1 MLAARIDLGR
11 VQKMRIAAFWLIAVL
26 LGAMLLF
33 VRSGW
38 EDTAPFGLGIED
50 AIELLGLGLIGIA
63 VTGRLWATLYVGGRK
78 SVQLVQ
84 DGPYSVT
91 RNPLYVFSTIGAFG
105 VGMQAGSLLVG
116 ALAGLITALVLVA
129 TARREADFLR
139 AKFGVKFMEYE
150 KRVPM
155 FFPRPSLYV
164 EPETLQIAPRRLYS
178 TLFDGAFFF
187 LAFPLLELVEVFQE
201 QGLLPVLFNAY

>member
-11 VQKMRIAAFWLIAVL
+11 VQKIRIAAFWIIAL
-26 LGAMLLF
+26 TLGSSLLF

-38 EDTAPFGLGIED
+38 EDTAPFGIGIED
-50 AIELLGLGLIGIA
+50 VIELLGLGLIGIA

-78 SVQLVQ
+78 SIELVQ

-105 VGMQAGSLLVG
+105 VGMQTGSLLIG
-116 ALAGLITALVLVA
+116 ALAALITALVLIL
-129 TARREADFLR
+129 TARQEADFLR
-139 AKFGVKFMEYE
+139 SKFGAEFEEYE

-164 EPETLQIAPRRLYS
+164 EPETLQILPRRLYS

>member
-11 VQKMRIAAFWLIAVL
+11 VQKIRIAAFWLIAVM
-26 LGAMLLF
+26 LGLMLLF

-78 SVQLVQ
+78 SIQLVQ

-116 ALAGLITALVLVA
+116 ALAALITALVLTV
-129 TARREADFLR
+129 TARQEAGFLR
-139 AKFGVKFMEYE
+139 ARFGAEFEEYE

-164 EPETLQIAPRRLYS
+164 EPETLQILPRRLYS

-201 QGLLPVLFNAY
+201 HDLLPVFFNAY